1 MTVVIIIG
9 HYFTRLVSGDYRGF
23 VMIWEV
29 EDVKEELVSLERRLK
44 NLPKDRRCLSPFSL
58 QFLFYHRHS
67 LTLFDNPAQE

>member
-1 MTVVIIIG
+1 MVVVIIIEWFFG
-9 HYFTRLVSGDYRGF
+9 RLVSGDYRGF

-67 LTLFDNPAQE
+67 LTIL